1 MEKAKNKTKLSVTLN
16 IIGVILCIIL
26 IPVLVVNISLIVKSY
41 TNKDVVPS
49 FGGYLPMIV
58 LTDSMKGT
66 FNGGDLVIDKT
77 VDPATLK
84 EGDIISYFD
93 PESQKGDSIT
103 THRIMKITK
112 DDEGK
117 LAFITKGDANNAE
130 DKTPVPA
137 DKVVGIYVTHIANA
151 GNVAM
156 FMSTTTG
163 LIVCVVVPLILLIGY
178 DVLRRRLY
186 EKKNKVDSGA
196 LLAELEALKAEK
208 AKADAQAQDKE

>member
-16 IIGVILCIIL
+16 IIGVILCIVL

-41 TNKDVVPS
+41 TNKDAVPS

-66 FNGGDLVIDKT
+66 FDGGDLVIDKT

-103 THRIMKITK
+103 THRIMEITK

-117 LAFITKGDANNAE
+117 LAFITKGDANNTE

-151 GNVAM
+151 GDVAM

-178 DVLRRRLY
+178 DILRRRLY
-186 EKKNKVDSGA
+186 EKKNKVDSNA

-208 AKADAQAQDKE
+208 AQADEAGQSKE